1 MDQKLRD
8 ALTAQEEYLKKNSGK
23 LYQTSE
29 QGPVRLDMVRA
40 LIETVERL
48 QDEVAELKRSIAP

>member
-1 MDQKLRD
+1 MDQKLRE
-8 ALTAQEEYLKKNSGK
+8 ALASQEEYLKKNNGK

-29 QGPVRLDMVRA
+29 AGPVRLDLVRA

-48 QDEVAELKRSIAP
+48 ESDIAEVKRSIAP

>member
-8 ALTAQEEYLKKNSGK
+8 SLTSQEEYLKKNNGK

-29 QGPVRLDMVRA
+29 AGPVRLEMVRA
-40 LIETVERL
+40 LIESVERL

>member
-1 MDQKLRD
+1 MDQKLRESL
-8 ALTAQEEYLKKNSGK
+8 ASQEEYLKKNNGK

-29 QGPVRLDMVRA
+29 AGPVRLDLVRS

-48 QDEVAELKRSIAP
+48 ENDLAEVKRSIAP

>member
-1 MDQKLRD
+1 MDQKLRE
-8 ALTAQEEYLKKNSGK
+8 ALASQDEYLKKNTGK
-23 LYQTSE
+23 LYQTSDA
-29 QGPVRLDMVRA
+29 GPVRVDLVRA

>member
-1 MDQKLRD
+1 MDQKLRETL
-8 ALTAQEEYLKKNSGK
+8 ASQEEYLKKNTGK

-29 QGPVRLDMVRA
+29 AGPVRLDLVRA

-48 QDEVAELKRSIAP
+48 ENDLAEVKRSIAP